1 MSWCPGHISISHY
14 LSRVY
19 HFLGV
24 ITLVYD
30 FRGVITRVYFL
41 GICRAYIEHIIISL
55 SVARVYDF
63 KGVITR
69 VYIIHYRTLEKKYM

>member
-1 MSWCPGHISISHY
+1 M
-14 LSRVY
+14 
-19 HFLGV
+19 
-24 ITLVYD
+24 YD